1 MFLLRTNH
9 FKSIGSLVRMLDVR
23 IMLGVISSSIELFSS
38 TMPATCA
45 ELLPPS
51 KDFRFAS
58 HSRIE
63 IAHI

>member
-1 MFLLRTNH
+1 MFLRRTNH

-23 IMLGVISSSIELFSS
+23 IMLGLISSSIELFSS

-51 KDFRFAS
+51 KDFRFA
-58 HSRIE
+58 
-63 IAHI
+63 